1 MSTNIFELADG
12 HPTLATTINMLDHK
26 VREPARN
33 INMVPELANQYL
45 PRGGKSIEA
54 GYVSVRDGQEVS
66 ISDGHTTKIT
76 VSGVH
81 PTQEWWETHSL
92 KKTYVHQYF

>member
-45 PRGGKSIEA
+45 LRGGKSIEA
-54 GYVSVRDGQEVS
+54 GYVSV
-66 ISDGHTTKIT
+66 
-76 VSGVH
+76 
-81 PTQEWWETHSL
+81 
-92 KKTYVHQYF
+92 